1 MRRAIFLLCLLASL
15 ARADTA
21 ALQALQAQLSGID
34 SLRGGF
40 QQQLISM
47 EGKELEQS
55 SGNFRLLQPGYFA
68 WHILRPDEQLL
79 LAAEGDLWHYDVEL
93 ETATRRDI
101 SPGSP
106 FSPLTILNGNSGEL
120 QRHYRVE
127 ALDARSW
134 KLLPKFE
141 SADFSSIVLRFTDG
155 LPAVMEIV
163 DPLERTTRIHF
174 ADLELNPGLSPA
186 DFSFEPPEG
195 VDIYDHE

>member
-93 ETATRRDI
+93 ETATRREIGETERRGPLAILSGDGGNLEAHYHI
-101 SPGSP
+101 EQTGSD
-106 FSPLTILNGNSGEL
+106 TYRL
-120 QRHYRVE
+120 QPKGTNTDFT
-127 ALDARSW
+127 ALS
-134 KLLPKFE
+134 L
-141 SADFSSIVLRFTDG
+141 
-155 LPAVMEIV
+155 
-163 DPLERTTRIHF
+163 
-174 ADLELNPGLSPA
+174 
-186 DFSFEPPEG
+186 
-195 VDIYDHE
+195 